1 MGRSRKVFR
10 GFCFSLY
17 LLQLLFVFAG
27 AVRGAVLSVEGREF
41 VPLNDIS
48 RVLDMQGDWRKPKK
62 EFVLTGKSSRL
73 EFTAE
78 SREIQI
84 NGIRVFLGD
93 PTLLHRDELYV
104 TRVDYEETLRP
115 LLIPQA
121 RASPGEIRT
130 IVVDAGHGGR
140 DQGTRNSDL
149 KLLEK
154 DLTLEVA
161 ERLKRVLELQGFRV
175 LLVRSDDSYIEL
187 ADRAAFANAAGADL
201 FVSIHFNA
209 VGKTSVHGTETY
221 ILTPRTQRST
231 GQAKPSDGDEIAN
244 AGNEYDHWNMLLGF
258 LVHRQLLRDLGTF
271 DRGLKRARFQVL
283 RAVECPAVLVE
294 AGYLSNDREAAR
306 ARTKEYQN
314 SLVRSL
320 AIAINRYRQATE
332 QIAAARQ

>member
-10 GFCFSLY
+10 TFLVPLF
-17 LLQLLFVFAG
+17 LLQLLWISG
-27 AVRGAVLSVEGREF
+27 AVRGAVIPVDGRNY
-41 VPLNDIS
+41 VPLSAIS
-48 RVLDMQGDWRKPKK
+48 RALQMQGEWRKPEK
-62 EFVLTGKSSRL
+62 EFVLTGRSSRL
-73 EFTAE
+73 EFSAE
-78 SREIQI
+78 SREMRI
-84 NGIRVFLGD
+84 NGIRVFLGE
-93 PTLLHRDELYV
+93 PTFFARGELLV
-104 TRVDYEETLRP
+104 TQVDYEETLRP

-121 RASPGEIRT
+121 RPPPGPIRT

-140 DQGTRNSDL
+140 DQGTRNREL

-175 LLVRSDDSYIEL
+175 LLVRTDDSYIEL
-187 ADRAAFANAAGADL
+187 ADRSAFANAAGADL

-209 VGKTSVHGTETY
+209 VGNPAVHGTETY

-231 GQAKPSDGDEIAN
+231 GQAKAAKGDEVLHP
-244 AGNEYDHWNMLLGF
+244 GNEFDHWNMLLGF

-283 RAVECPAVLVE
+283 RGVECPAVLVE
-294 AGYLSNDREAAR
+294 AGYLSNDLEAAN
-306 ARTKEYQN
+306 ARTEEYQN
-314 SLVRSL
+314 NLVRSL

-332 QIAAARQ
+332 QVAAALQ